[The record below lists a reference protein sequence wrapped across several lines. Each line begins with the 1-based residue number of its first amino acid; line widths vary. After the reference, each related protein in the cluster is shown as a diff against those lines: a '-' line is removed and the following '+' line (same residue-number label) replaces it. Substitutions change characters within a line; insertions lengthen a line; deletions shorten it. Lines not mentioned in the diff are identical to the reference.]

1 MPLGSIMNLARTL
14 WVPRDLALAA
24 RPIAEG
30 KLLAIDMG
38 RVGERFFL
46 EAAGVGLDAGLF
58 GPFER
63 PAEGGEDAE
72 GVALGGP
79 LRPRLVAQRA
89 QGVGAGLAVS
99 RLCAHRRAPSRTRR
113 LSRTRR
119 SRGHLTA
126 RDPGGLRGAE

>member
-63 PAEGGEDAE
+63 PAEAARTPKG
-72 GVALGGP
+72 
-79 LRPRLVAQRA
+79 
-89 QGVGAGLAVS
+89 S
-99 RLCAHRRAPSRTRR
+99 RWAARCARGWSRSAHRASVLALLYLACARIGVRPLARADS
-113 LSRTRR
+113 L
-119 SRGHLTA
+119 A
-126 RDPGGLRGAE
+126 RAEAEAT